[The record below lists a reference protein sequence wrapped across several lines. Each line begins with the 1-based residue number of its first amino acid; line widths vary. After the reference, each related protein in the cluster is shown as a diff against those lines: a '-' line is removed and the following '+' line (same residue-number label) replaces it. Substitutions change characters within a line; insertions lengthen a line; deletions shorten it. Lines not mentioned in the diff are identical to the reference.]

1 MYKKLLAF
9 ALALCLC
16 ISLAACAKT
25 PDSSATS
32 TPASSATSTPSGT
45 TDSKYPLVSSPVT
58 VDGVVFGSY
67 EDNKRITWDKL
78 AELTGITVNWK
89 IISKEQSPVFI
100 AAGNWPDLFH
110 NGFSDDL
117 LEEWGVIGKK
127 LVNFEDYADLMPNL
141 QQTYKDYDNYGGKRF
156 AMSTDGG
163 VYGLIK
169 IDDGPTN
176 TAVRMHYNADVL
188 KEYGLEIPTT
198 TEEFYNVL
206 KAIQAKTGEAPMA
219 DNMLAY
225 NWGNPSDMYIFPS
238 FGKLTQPDFA
248 ADENGKVINGR
259 LSDQYRLTMQYMN
272 SLYAEGLLH
281 KEYLTLDGSTRKS
294 LIEARKAVFGMDQF
308 GAISVDVVGG
318 SWDNLKVLAP
328 LTSEYD
334 NERVVQS
341 ANPIAKTGTVVNAD
355 SKYAKEICQM
365 LDILFATKEV
375 AEGTGLYGVAGTYG
389 PENVTWKWVA
399 EDHTTY
405 EYIIPSD
412 FTEPVGTFQGRVIFS
427 NLGRYDVFKKA
438 VVAEESNNRARQLGY
453 IENFHPYKEKHPF
466 VYGSLNEEE
475 QNVVNLY
482 LTDFQEYVKEWN
494 SAFITGTK
502 NPNDDA
508 EWKDYC
514 DGLAKLHLDEL
525 IGAYQSAYDR
535 FNGSK

>member
-25 PDSSATS
+25 P
-32 TPASSATSTPSGT
+32 ASSAAPTPSGTTESKGGT

-58 VDGVVFGSY
+58 IEGVVFGSQ

-89 IISKEQSPVFI
+89 IVSNEQGSVFV

-110 NGFSDDL
+110 GGFGDDL
-117 LEEWGVIGKK
+117 IEEWGVVGKK
-127 LVNFEDYADLMPNL
+127 LVNFEDYADVMPNL
-141 QQTYKDYDNYGGKRF
+141 QQTYKDYDNYGGKRI
-156 AMSTDGG
+156 AQATDGG

-176 TAVRMHYNADVL
+176 TGVRMHYNADVL
-188 KEYGLEIPTT
+188 KEYGLETPTT

-206 KAIQAKTGEAPMA
+206 KAIQAKTGEAPMV

-225 NWGNPSDMYIFPS
+225 NWGNPSDVFFFPA
-238 FGKLTQPDFA
+238 FGKLTQPNFA

-272 SLYAEGLLH
+272 RLYAEGLLH

-308 GAISVDVVGG
+308 AAISVDVVGG
-318 SWDNLKVLAP
+318 SWDNLKTLAP

-334 NERVVQS
+334 NERVVQAS
-341 ANPIAKTGTVVNAD
+341 NPIAKTGTVVNAE
-355 SKYAKEICQM
+355 SKYVKEICQM

-389 PENVTWKWVA
+389 PENVTWKWA
-399 EDHTTY
+399 NEDHTTY

-412 FTEPVGTFQGRVIFS
+412 YTEAANTFQNNRVIFS
-427 NLGRYDVFKKA
+427 NLGRYDVFKNA
-438 VVAEESNNRARQLGY
+438 VVAEESNNRARQLGF

-475 QNVVNLY
+475 QNVVNTY

-508 EWKDYC
+508 VWKEYI
-514 DGLAKLHLDEL
+514 DGFAKLHTDEL
-525 IGAYQSAYDR
+525 TAAYQSAYDR
-535 FNGSK
+535 FNSK

>member
-25 PDSSATS
+25 P
-32 TPASSATSTPSGT
+32 ASSAAPTPSGTTESKGGT

-58 VDGVVFGSY
+58 IEGVVFGSQ

-89 IISKEQSPVFI
+89 IVSDEQKPVFI

-110 NGFSDDL
+110 GGFGDDL
-117 LEEWGVIGKK
+117 IEEWGVVGKK
-127 LVNFEDYADLMPNL
+127 LVNFEDYADVMPNL
-141 QQTYKDYDNYGGKRF
+141 QQTYKDYDNYGGKRI
-156 AMSTDGG
+156 AQATDGG
-163 VYGLIK
+163 VYGLIR

-176 TAVRMHYNADVL
+176 TVVRMHYNADVL
-188 KEYGLEIPTT
+188 KEYGLETPTT

-206 KAIQAKTGEAPMA
+206 KAIQAKTGEAPMV
-219 DNMLAY
+219 DNMLPY
-225 NWGNPSDMYIFPS
+225 IWGNPSDMFIFPS
-238 FGKLTQPDFA
+238 FGKLTQPEFA
-248 ADENGKVINGR
+248 ADENGKVISGR

-272 SLYAEGLLH
+272 RLYAEGLLH

-308 GAISVDVVGG
+308 AAISVDVVGG
-318 SWDNLKVLAP
+318 SWDNLKTLAP

-334 NERVVQS
+334 NERVVQAS
-341 ANPIAKTGTVVNAD
+341 NPIAKTGTVVNAE
-355 SKYAKEICQM
+355 SKYVKEICQM

-389 PENVTWKWVA
+389 PENVTWKWA
-399 EDHTTY
+399 NEDHTTY

-412 FTEPVGTFQGRVIFS
+412 YTEAANTFQNNRVIFA
-427 NLGRYDVFKKA
+427 NLGRYDVFKNA
-438 VVAEESNNRARQLGY
+438 VVAEESNNRARQLGF

-502 NPNDDA
+502 KPNDDA
-508 EWKDYC
+508 VWKEYI
-514 DGLAKLHLDEL
+514 DGFAKLHTDEL
-525 IGAYQSAYDR
+525 IAAYQSAYDR
-535 FNGSK
+535 FNGK

>member
-25 PDSSATS
+25 P
-32 TPASSATSTPSGT
+32 ASSTAPTPSDTTESKSDT

-58 VDGVVFGSY
+58 VEGVVFGSS
-67 EDNKRITWDKL
+67 DDTKRITWDKL

-89 IISKEQSPVFI
+89 IVSDEQKPVFI

-110 NGFSDDL
+110 GGFGDDL
-117 LEEWGVIGKK
+117 IEEWGVVGKK
-127 LVNFEDYADLMPNL
+127 LVNFEDYADVMPNL
-141 QQTYKDYDNYGGKRF
+141 QQTYKDYDNYGGKRI
-156 AMSTDGG
+156 AQATDGG
-163 VYGLIK
+163 VYGLIR

-176 TAVRMHYNADVL
+176 TVVRMHYNADVL
-188 KEYGLEIPTT
+188 KEYGLETPTT

-219 DNMLAY
+219 DTMLAY
-225 NWGNPSDMYIFPS
+225 SWANPCDVFIFPS

-248 ADENGKVINGR
+248 ADENGKVSNGR

-272 SLYAEGLLH
+272 RLYAEGLLL
-281 KEYLTLDGSTRKS
+281 KEYLTLDSSTRKS

-308 GAISVDVVGG
+308 ANISVDVVGG
-318 SWDNLKVLAP
+318 SWDNLKTLAP

-334 NERVVQS
+334 NERVVEAS
-341 ANPIAKTGTVVNAD
+341 NPIEKTRTVVNAD

-365 LDILFATKEV
+365 LDIFFASKEV

-389 PENVTWKWVA
+389 PENVTWKWVDK
-399 EDHTTY
+399 DHTTY

-412 FTEPVGTFQGRVIFS
+412 YTEAANTFQNNRVIFS
-427 NLGRYDVFKKA
+427 NLGRYDVFKNA
-438 VVAEESNNRARQLGY
+438 VVAEESNNRARQLGF

-475 QNVVNLY
+475 QNVVNTY

-508 EWKDYC
+508 VWKEYI
-514 DGLAKLHLDEL
+514 DGFAKLHTDEL
-525 IGAYQSAYDR
+525 IGAYQSAYER
-535 FNGSK
+535 FKGK